1 MYIQNLGLYYLIAHI
16 DPVLSDHELSLVLIL
31 PVCALFLE
39 ILESLVD
46 LRRVVEKQFGQFLVL
61 KGLHTG
67 LELREAVF
75 YPGDLIFQVF

>member
-1 MYIQNLGLYYLIAHI
+1 M
-16 DPVLSDHELSLVLIL
+16 LIL

-46 LRRVVEKQFGQFLVL
+46 LRRVVEKQFGQFLVF

-67 LELREAVF
+67 LELREPVF
-75 YPGDLIFQVF
+75 YPGELIFQIF

>member
-61 KGLHTG
+61 
-67 LELREAVF
+67 
-75 YPGDLIFQVF
+75 